1 MNRRTQLCLALYGL
15 VVISL
20 MLITPAGRPLR
31 AQSATPGLV
40 DYLGAQATAN
50 AMATQSA
57 YQQQQAA
64 AGAAQAAAG
73 LQAQAAAAQAQAAAA
88 QSLAAA
94 AYAQATADA
103 SQQQAR
109 LAAQQATV
117 DAAVLQAT
125 VIAQQTR
132 TALEISGQQTREAL
146 SVEATRT
153 RTALESRATQGALD
167 ATRSAVALQATA
179 EKRDAEAVGTAV
191 YAGLEATRVA
201 NASLEARQATV
212 STALSVVVSVIG
224 LAVILVA
231 LLLLGRWFKRQW
243 WQLGR
248 PPADESDDGRWG
260 VNGRAAGHR
269 CGHGPDRAAR
279 RSHRHHSGLGRCTR
293 SGTSLPCRGLLNS
306 RPCAGHARGA

>member
-40 DYLGAQATAN
+40 DYLRAQATAN

-103 SQQQAR
+103 SRSRPVWRPSKPRWMRLCCRPRSSRSRRAPRWKSAVNKRARHCRLKR
-109 LAAQQATV
+109 LAPARRWSPVRRRAHLMRHAQQSHCK
-117 DAAVLQAT
+117 L
-125 VIAQQTR
+125 R
-132 TALEISGQQTREAL
+132 P
-146 SVEATRT
+146 
-153 RTALESRATQGALD
+153 
-167 ATRSAVALQATA
+167 RSAMPRRWGHLCMPVW
-179 EKRDAEAVGTAV
+179 KRP
-191 YAGLEATRVA
+191 
-201 NASLEARQATV
+201 ASPMPHLRLARTTV
-212 STALSVVVSVIG
+212 STALSVVVSVLG

-248 PPADESDDGRWG
+248 PQPMSPTMGGGAST
-260 VNGRAAGHR
+260 AALLVIDAATGQTAPRVGHIDIILDSAAA
-269 CGHGPDRAAR
+269 PDLEQAF
-279 RSHRHHSGLGRCTR
+279 
-293 SGTSLPCRGLLNS
+293 
-306 RPCAGHARGA
+306 HAVAY

>member
-20 MLITPAGRPLR
+20 MLIAPAGRPLH
-31 AQSATPGLV
+31 AQSATLGLV

-64 AGAAQAAAG
+64 AGAAQVAAG

-109 LAAQQATV
+109 LVAQQATV

-153 RTALESRATQGALD
+153 RTALESHATQGALD

-248 PPADESDDGRWG
+248 PQPMSPTRGGGAST
-260 VNGRAAGHR
+260 AALLVIDAATGQTTPRVGHIDIILDSAAA
-269 CGHGPDRAAR
+269 PDLEQAF
-279 RSHRHHSGLGRCTR
+279 
-293 SGTSLPCRGLLNS
+293 
-306 RPCAGHARGA
+306 HAVAY